1 MIKADCIH
9 FKGEKPCQFK
19 ILCDHCPYYQPFPTR
34 ILIIKCAAQG
44 DVLRTTPL
52 LSGLKRKYP
61 QWFKTKVSPKS
72 HKLARGRGKQ
82 ASFSP

>member
-61 QWFKTKVSPKS
+61 QSIPKVT
-72 HKLARGRGKQ
+72 
-82 ASFSP
+82 